1 MYRGAAATWQ
11 GLSKNATEGIAG
23 RSTILPFT
31 LLLGGGQVMPIVLFA
46 WGWLSGWRGWPSGA
60 VAVAGVAV
68 LLVYVPRV
76 IGVARFGHSFW
87 TAVAHP
93 LGVAVFLVLQWLAL
107 VRKSL
112 GLETTWRGRRLA
124 PQ

>member
-1 MYRGAAATWQ
+1 VT
-11 GLSKNATEGIAG
+11 
-23 RSTILPFT
+23 
-31 LLLGGGQVMPIVLFA
+31 
-46 WGWLSGWRGWPSGA
+46 
-60 VAVAGVAV
+60 GVAV
-68 LLVYVPRV
+68 FLVYLPRL
-76 IGVARFGHSFW
+76 IGMARFGQSFW
-87 TAVAHP
+87 TAAVHP